1 MTLQHVRWWNSHI
14 QPVIDEDTTRA
25 DRYWNWI
32 LISATSNIAGR
43 FFSRKPKGC
52 TIGLEHNR
60 YFIPCA
66 LIQLIGKF
74 PYFID
79 QKKKSVFV
87 WYLSV
92 APKKALTSLEDVKL
106 NADELPKRL
115 GAISL
120 DIAVIHSL
128 NWRLKDRTA
137 LHATIEGGDQLLEWY
152 TKQGMSVYPKIKNYI
167 LDSVG

>member
-52 TIGLEHNR
+52 TIGLEHNG

-79 QKKKSVFV
+79 QNKKVFLFGIFQ
-87 WYLSV
+87 WLL
-92 APKKALTSLEDVKL
+92 KKL
-106 NADELPKRL
+106 
-115 GAISL
+115 
-120 DIAVIHSL
+120 
-128 NWRLKDRTA
+128 
-137 LHATIEGGDQLLEWY
+137 
-152 TKQGMSVYPKIKNYI
+152 
-167 LDSVG
+167 